1 MPSRAGLEET
11 YRQMIAKL
19 KNSSDVLAIFPQFH
33 ASQLPKIYRNEK
45 EIRTMF
51 EKMKELIAANLNV
64 ETGEI
69 TEDTSFGEDLGADS
83 LDLMELVMAFEEEYD
98 VEIPAEDMES
108 LTTVGAVM
116 EYLKGKGVE
125 E

>member
-1 MPSRAGLEET
+1 
-11 YRQMIAKL
+11 
-19 KNSSDVLAIFPQFH
+19 
-33 ASQLPKIYRNEK
+33 
-45 EIRTMF
+45 MF

>member
-1 MPSRAGLEET
+1 
-11 YRQMIAKL
+11 
-19 KNSSDVLAIFPQFH
+19 
-33 ASQLPKIYRNEK
+33 
-45 EIRTMF
+45 MF

-64 ETGEI
+64 DAADI
-69 TEDTSFGEDLGADS
+69 TEETSFSEDLGADS
-83 LDLMELVMAFEEEYD
+83 LDLMELVMAFEEEYN

-116 EYLKGKGVE
+116 GYLRGKGAE

>member
-1 MPSRAGLEET
+1 
-11 YRQMIAKL
+11 
-19 KNSSDVLAIFPQFH
+19 
-33 ASQLPKIYRNEK
+33 
-45 EIRTMF
+45 MF

-64 ETGEI
+64 DAADI
-69 TEDTSFGEDLGADS
+69 TEETSFSEDLGADS
-83 LDLMELVMAFEEEYD
+83 LDLMELVMAFEEEYN

-116 EYLKGKGVE
+116 EYLRGKGAE

>member
-1 MPSRAGLEET
+1 MP
-11 YRQMIAKL
+11 
-19 KNSSDVLAIFPQFH
+19 
-33 ASQLPKIYRNEK
+33 
-45 EIRTMF
+45 MF